1 MLRHDFRLLLLG
13 QITSQFGAQISA
25 IALPLL
31 AVVMLGAGPFEV
43 GLISASST
51 AAFALIGLQAGAWVD
66 RLPRRPILVAADLAR
81 AVLLSTIPLAALLDV
96 LGIAQLVVIAVLTG
110 FARVFFDVAYQ
121 SYLPTV
127 VGKDRVLAGNSFM
140 ETIRAS
146 GQFAGP
152 GLGGWLISVVGA
164 ATVIFVQAATLLISA
179 LCLLGIRA
187 TEAPVTAVRRGLR
200 REVVEGLIF
209 VRSNRVLLALAW
221 ASGVC
226 NFTFALASAVT
237 IVFMAQE
244 LRMSAT
250 VIGLVMAASALASM
264 AGAAMT
270 PWLGRLVG
278 SARIVWL
285 ALIVPAPLGFIPPF
299 VNPGWLGIA
308 LLIVS
313 FAAGELGQI
322 VYSISALSLRQRL
335 CPDRLLGRVNATM
348 RFLIMA
354 TFPFGALIGGALGE
368 MVGLRAALLIIC
380 VVGLLAPLPAY
391 LVLRGTHHVE
401 DLHPW

>member
-1 MLRHDFRLLLLG
+1 VFRRDFRLLLLA
-13 QITSQFGAQISA
+13 QVTSQFGTQISSV
-25 IALPLL
+25 ALPLL
-31 AVVMLGAGPFEV
+31 AVVTLGGGPFEV
-43 GLISASST
+43 GLISAAST
-51 AAFALIGLQAGAWVD
+51 VSFALVGLQAGAWVD
-66 RLPRRPILVAADLAR
+66 RQSRRPILIAADLTR
-81 AVLLSTIPLAALLDV
+81 ALLLATIPLAAALDV
-96 LGIAQLVVIAVLTG
+96 LSIAHLVVVAALTG

-127 VGKDRVLAGNSFM
+127 VGKDRVLSGNSFM

-152 GLGGWLISVVGA
+152 GLGGWLISLIGA
-164 ATVIFVQAATLLISA
+164 ATVIFIQAVTLLVSA
-179 LCLLGIRA
+179 LCLLRIRA
-187 TEAPVTAVRRGLR
+187 TEAPVTAPRRGLR
-200 REVVEGLIF
+200 REVAEGLAF
-209 VRSNRVLLALAW
+209 VRGNRILLALAW

-244 LRMSAT
+244 LAMSAT
-250 VIGLVMAASALASM
+250 IIGLVMAAASLASM
-264 AGAAMT
+264 AGAAIT
-270 PWLGRLVG
+270 PWLARVAG

-285 ALIVPAPLGFIPPF
+285 ALIMPAPLGFIPPF
-299 VNPGWLGIA
+299 VNPGLLGA
-308 LLIVS
+308 VLLIVS

-354 TFPFGALIGGALGE
+354 TFPIGALVGGALGE
-368 MVGLRAALLIIC
+368 VVGLRGALLITC

-391 LVLRGTHHVE
+391 LVLRGRHHVE
-401 DLHPW
+401 ELQPW